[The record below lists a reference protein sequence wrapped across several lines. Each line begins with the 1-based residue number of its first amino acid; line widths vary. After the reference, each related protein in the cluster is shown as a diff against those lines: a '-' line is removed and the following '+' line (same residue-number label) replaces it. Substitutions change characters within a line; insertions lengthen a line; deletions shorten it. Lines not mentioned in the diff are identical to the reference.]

1 MITLADHQKLQTEVA
16 ELTAQLE
23 ELRKVNVEDIR
34 STYESQ
40 LVALNQEI
48 EALKSEET
56 IQSSEV
62 FKSIAQENEAN
73 KAKISELEE
82 SITVLQV
89 DKEKN
94 DEVVNTMV
102 QEKLASVGVAPIK
115 ALTENKVEAKKS
127 SYATADEYFASIK

>member
-23 ELRKVNVEDIR
+23 ELRKVNVEDIK

-48 EALKSEET
+48 ETLKSEDT
-56 IQSSEV
+56 IQASEV
-62 FKSIAQENEAN
+62 FKSIAQENEVN
-73 KAKISELEE
+73 KQKISELEE

-115 ALTENKVEAKKS
+115 ALTENKVEAKKT
-127 SYATADEYFASIK
+127 SYASADEYFASIK